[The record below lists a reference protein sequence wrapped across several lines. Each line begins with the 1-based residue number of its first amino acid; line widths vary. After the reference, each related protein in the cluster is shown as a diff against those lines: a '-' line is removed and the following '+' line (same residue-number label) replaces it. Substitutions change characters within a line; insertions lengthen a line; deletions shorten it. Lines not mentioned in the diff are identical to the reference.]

1 MCFLS
6 CLVGLCL
13 GFFLQLSCGLFK
25 KAGVEFKLCLRQLV
39 GAGRSN
45 LHRKNGRTFELQ
57 GEKKSRG
64 QVREP

>member
-25 KAGVEFKLCLRQLV
+25 KAEVEFKLCLRQLV
-39 GAGRSN
+39 GAGHSS
-45 LHRKNGRTFELQ
+45 LHRGNGGARSTFK
-57 GEKKSRG
+57 EKKVLRSG
-64 QVREP
+64 A